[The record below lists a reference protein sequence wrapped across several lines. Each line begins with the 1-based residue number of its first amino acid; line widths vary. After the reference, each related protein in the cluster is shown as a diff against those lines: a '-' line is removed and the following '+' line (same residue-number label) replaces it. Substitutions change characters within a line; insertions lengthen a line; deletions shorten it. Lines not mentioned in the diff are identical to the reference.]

1 MSVLHSA
8 EEIEATVIKFLRE
21 VMPWRLAKKEISH
34 DMFLQKDL
42 GIDSM
47 GLVALAF
54 RFEEEYGVDLEEF
67 PVEVGEIRRVGD
79 VMALAREL
87 TLAAEKPA

>member
-8 EEIEATVIKFLRE
+8 AEVETTVIKFLRE
-21 VMPWRLAKKEISH
+21 VMPWRLANKEISQ

-54 RFEEEYGVDLEEF
+54 RFEEEFGVDLEQF
-67 PVEVGEIRRVGD
+67 PIEVADIRQVGD
-79 VMALAREL
+79 VMALARDL
-87 TLAAEKPA
+87 TLAAKKPA